1 MALPKWLTA
10 HAKLVYVSRSS
21 KKEMD
26 VVVKRISNSQ
36 KTVCIVFA
44 KDGKTEMQVPFDQI
58 LSKSNP
64 LKLPDVSAVED
75 ENETFFEAMEGSWF
89 QKTQN
94 LDPKVALG
102 SEKGKFA
109 FQGPTAPPMMEVLS
123 SPERSPEPRKPK
135 KMKESKEGGPKTK
148 AKDESKDKSE
158 KPSKASKSGREK
170 EESGKRKK
178 EKDQEAGKEGKKTKK
193 SKT

>member
-44 KDGKTEMQVPFDQI
+44 KDGDLFAANSTDFTCVSMVFVLAWAQGKTEMQVPFDQI

-64 LKLPDVSAVED
+64 LKLPDVSAVEAVFS
-75 ENETFFEAMEGSWF
+75 FFFVARHG
-89 QKTQN
+89 QN
-94 LDPKVALG
+94 L
-102 SEKGKFA
+102 
-109 FQGPTAPPMMEVLS
+109 
-123 SPERSPEPRKPK
+123 
-135 KMKESKEGGPKTK
+135 
-148 AKDESKDKSE
+148 
-158 KPSKASKSGREK
+158 
-170 EESGKRKK
+170 
-178 EKDQEAGKEGKKTKK
+178 
-193 SKT
+193 